1 MVLHESLKRSGVW
14 GQNSNSIVRHMKK
27 DLDIISTYSH
37 FTIHP
42 CTLATRN
49 SCLQFPEDAV
59 PISCPHNLWCLASPL
74 LRKSSTK
81 TNMKDWF
88 LCDVF
93 LHSLRKW
100 LLPLPYA
107 FLFQTPTQISL
118 AYVYNI
124 LQLTVCMFERS
135 GFSLVQFSHPVMSDS
150 LQPHGL
156 QHTSP
161 LCPSLTHGAYSNS
174 CPLSRWGHPTISSCH
189 PLLLPPSTFPS
200 IRVFSNE
207 SVLCIRWPK
216 YWSFSF
222 IISPSNEHSGLICFR
237 MDWLDLL
244 AIQGTLKS
252 LLQHHSSKASILRCS
267 AFFIVQLSHIYV
279 TTGQT
284 IALTRWNIV
293 DKVMSL
299 LLNMLSRLVII
310 FLQGAGVF

>member
-156 QHTSP
+156 QHVR
-161 LCPSLTHGAYSNS
+161 LPSFKYILVCFMNLHGWERCGY
-174 CPLSRWGHPTISSCH
+174 RFF
-189 PLLLPPSTFPS
+189 TFC
-200 IRVFSNE
+200 FG
-207 SVLCIRWPK
+207 K
-216 YWSFSF
+216 
-222 IISPSNEHSGLICFR
+222 LI
-237 MDWLDLL
+237 W
-244 AIQGTLKS
+244 K
-252 LLQHHSSKASILRCS
+252 
-267 AFFIVQLSHIYV
+267 
-279 TTGQT
+279 QT
-284 IALTRWNIV
+284 VEFW
-293 DKVMSL
+293 
-299 LLNMLSRLVII
+299 
-310 FLQGAGVF
+310 F